1 MSANQMALHTRPGC
15 MNVAPAPGA
24 QHGQAGQLNC
34 SVDAGCTVLET
45 SPNSFGQG
53 FAQAGGGVFATQ
65 FDVSG

>member
-1 MSANQMALHTRPGC
+1 